1 MTKLNLFSGWKVAW
15 PLGLPDEATP
25 ATFMKPRL
33 IELVELAMDE
43 EYGEYEKVLALQK
56 DGLKK
61 YKKKK
66 EMQKKSSK
74 PSV

>member
-1 MTKLNLFSGWKVAW
+1 
-15 PLGLPDEATP
+15 
-25 ATFMKPRL
+25 MKPRL